1 MFKYILFAIV
11 FLTGC
16 STDNSSIDNK
26 SNLPVKNNLPTVQ
39 LLDLD
44 ENEFLFS
51 NLEGKVVVLSF
62 IYTNCP
68 DICHLT
74 SSKLNQFKNSLD
86 KEVKENLNFVSISFD
101 PDRDSPHILREH
113 AKHMNLDLTNWSFVT
128 GNQFQIKKVLEAAG
142 IDPLIQ
148 SGPDS
153 KTYTYSHRDRIS
165 LVDKKGQIR
174 KHYKGTNFD
183 ETELRNDIQTLL

>member
-1 MFKYILFAIV
+1 MFKYILFVIL

-16 STDNSSIDNK
+16 STDNSSTYNK
-26 SNLPVKNNLPTVQ
+26 SDLPVKNNLPTVQ

-74 SSKLNQFKNSLD
+74 SSKLNLFKNSLD
-86 KEVKENLNFVSISFD
+86 KEVKENLYFVSISFD
-101 PDRDSPHILREH
+101 PDRDSPEILREH
-113 AKHMNLDLTNWSFVT
+113 AKHMNLDLTNWFFVT
-128 GNQFQIKKVLEAAG
+128 GNQLNVKKVLEAAG

-148 SGPDS
+148 SGTDS
-153 KTYTYSHRDRIS
+153 NSYTYSHRDRIS
-165 LVDKKGQIR
+165 LVDKNGQIR

-183 ETELRNDIQTLL
+183 ETELSNDIQTLL